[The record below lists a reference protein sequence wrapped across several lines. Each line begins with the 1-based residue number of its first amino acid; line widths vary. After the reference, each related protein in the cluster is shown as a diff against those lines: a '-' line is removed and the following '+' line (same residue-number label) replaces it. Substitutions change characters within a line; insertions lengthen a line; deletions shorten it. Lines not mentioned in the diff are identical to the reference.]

1 MTDAPRTV
9 ASAEDGPRQA
19 QFRTTHAE
27 AGAETVAAAVRPDNA
42 PSMTTRVDADAEAV
56 VTTIERART
65 GGLAASVDDYVV
77 NVTVADRVAR
87 SALEGATDTE
97 RRGADGPDG
106 PTADAREGFDEAD
119 PDADTVADTE
129 TDADERADTD
139 TNANADTD
147 TDTNANTD
155 DTHQP

>member
-9 ASAEDGPRQA
+9 TSGEDGPRRA
-19 QFRTTHAE
+19 RLRTTHAE

-97 RRGADGPDG
+97 RRDADGPDG

-119 PDADTVADTE
+119 PD
-129 TDADERADTD
+129 TDRDANANA
-139 TNANADTD
+139 NANADTD

-155 DTHQP
+155 DTHQS